1 MQIKIDRLR
10 AGAETARGIAVIIDV
25 LRAFT
30 CAPLLFS
37 LGIEKSILVSNPEED
52 LQLKA
57 ADENLILIGEI
68 EGIPIEGFDFGNSP
82 GQLLRAQPS
91 LFVDKT
97 IVQRT
102 SSGVQGVIAALSVAE
117 EVLLGSFNLA
127 QATAKY
133 ISAKKPEHVSLVAM
147 GWSLREEAPEDE
159 YCARYLAHLL
169 GTGRYDHVAAL
180 REIIFHKS
188 TRKFIKNNLD
198 HFPAEDPIICLQRN
212 IYDFA
217 LRAEW
222 ENGLA
227 VVRKICIGPE

>member
-1 MQIKIDRLR
+1 MNIKIGRLR
-10 AGAETARGIAVIIDV
+10 TGAETARGIAVIIDV
-25 LRAFT
+25 FRAFT

-37 LGIEKSILVSNPEED
+37 LGIEKSILVSNPEEA
-52 LQLKA
+52 LALKA
-57 ADENLILIGEI
+57 ADENLMLIGEI
-68 EGIPIEGFDFGNSP
+68 EGIPIQGFDFGNSP
-82 GQLLRAQPS
+82 GQLLRAKPS

-102 SSGVQGVIAALSVAE
+102 SSGVQGVIAALSAAE

-127 QATAKY
+127 RATASY
-133 ISAKKPEHVSLVAM
+133 ISAKKPEYVSLVAM
-147 GWSLREEAPEDE
+147 GWSLREKAPEDE

-169 GTGRYDHVAAL
+169 GTGQYDHVAAL

-188 TRKFIKNNLD
+188 TRKFLKGDLG
-198 HFPAEDPIICLQRN
+198 HLPAEDPIICLQRN
-212 IYDFA
+212 VYDFV

-227 VVRKICIGPE
+227 VVRKICLDPE